1 VIISDEQ
8 IKLIA
13 NNIVSD
19 IHHYVIEHQKEYE
32 EFLAEEEQKTN
43 NLKSSIVNGEENF
56 NDRQC

>member
-1 VIISDEQ
+1 MIISDEQ

-13 NNIVSD
+13 NNIVFD
-19 IHHYVIEHQKEYE
+19 VHQYIIEQEYE

-43 NLKSSIVNGEENF
+43 NLKSSIVKGEENF